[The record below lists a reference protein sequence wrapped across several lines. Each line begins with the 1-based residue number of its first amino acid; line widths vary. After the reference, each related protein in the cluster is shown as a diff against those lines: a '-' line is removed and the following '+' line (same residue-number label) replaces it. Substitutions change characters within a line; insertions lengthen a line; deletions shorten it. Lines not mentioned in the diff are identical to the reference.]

1 MKIVVYN
8 LGCKVNQ
15 YESDS
20 IIRELKSRGHEVY
33 DDFTEADAY
42 ILNTCAVTNEAE
54 RKSRQAIA
62 RAKKFN
68 ATAKII
74 VCGCA
79 SENNA
84 EQFSEKDGVVYISG
98 VAGKAKIPDL
108 IKSKCED
115 DSLSLGTND
124 SVNNA
129 SVGQIDIDS
138 KNLSV
143 SDLPT
148 VYEDDMAIDGIRTRA
163 FLKVQDGCN
172 NFCSYCIIPYLRGRS
187 RSRAIDSVAQEFD
200 RLSRQVKEIVLTGI
214 NLSAYGMDIA
224 SSLKDLLI
232 ALSRFD
238 TRIRLGSLEVNVIDR
253 EFLEACKSLKRFC
266 PQFHLS
272 LQSGDDNVLK
282 DMNRHYTTAEYLEKV
297 KLIREYFPD
306 ASITT
311 DLICG
316 YPTES
321 EESFKNTIEFIKK
334 VNFADMHIFV
344 YSTRKGTKAAKLKLI
359 PHEVAKER
367 ANTAIKIA
375 EEMKREYL
383 KSHIGSKLE
392 VLVENGYGYSKEYIK
407 VYVDGVDGEIKEISP
422 SEIYLDGLK

>member
-1 MKIVVYN
+1 MRIVVYN

-20 IIRELKSRGHEVY
+20 IIRELVARGHEVY

-62 RAKKFN
+62 RARKFN
-68 ATAKII
+68 ADARII

-84 EQFSEKDGVVYISG
+84 EQFSDKDGVTYVSG
-98 VAGKAKIPDL
+98 VAGKAKIPDMMDN
-108 IKSKCED
+108 I
-115 DSLSLGTND
+115 
-124 SVNNA
+124 
-129 SVGQIDIDS
+129 
-138 KNLSV
+138 SV
-143 SDLPT
+143 SVADLP
-148 VYEDDMAIDGIRTRA
+148 VKYEDDMAIDGIRTRA

-187 RSRAIDSVAQEFD
+187 RSREISSVVQEFD
-200 RLSRQVKEIVLTGI
+200 RLSRRVNEIVLTGI
-214 NLSAYGMDIA
+214 NLSAYGTDIGL
-224 SSLKDLLI
+224 SLKDLLT
-232 ALSRFD
+232 ALSGFD
-238 TRIRLGSLEVNVIDR
+238 TRIRLGSLEVNVIDSG
-253 EFLEACKSLKRFC
+253 FLEACMSLKRFC

-272 LQSGDDNVLK
+272 LQSGDDSVLK
-282 DMNRHYTTAEYLEKV
+282 DMNRHYSTAEYLAKV

-306 ASITT
+306 AAITT

-321 EESFKNTIEFIKK
+321 DENFKNTLDFIKK

-344 YSTRKGTKAAKLKLI
+344 YSPRKGTRASKLKLI
-359 PHEVAKER
+359 PHEIAKER
-367 ANTAIKIA
+367 ANTAIKVA
-375 EEMKREYL
+375 EEMKKAFL
-383 KSHIGSKLE
+383 KAHIGSKLE
-392 VLVENGYGYSKEYIK
+392 VLVENGYGYSREYIK
-407 VYVDGVDGEIKEISP
+407 VYTKGNDGEIKIVSP
-422 SEIYLDGLK
+422 SEIYLDGMK

>member
-33 DDFTEADAY
+33 DDFAEADAY

-68 ATAKII
+68 TSAKII

-84 EQFSEKDGVVYISG
+84 EQFSGKDGVTYISG
-98 VAGKAKIPDL
+98 VAGKAKIPDMM
-108 IKSKCED
+108 E
-115 DSLSLGTND
+115 
-124 SVNNA
+124 
-129 SVGQIDIDS
+129 
-138 KNLSV
+138 SV
-143 SDLPT
+143 SVSVVDLPT

-187 RSRAIDSVAQEFD
+187 RSRSVSSVVREFD
-200 RLSRQVKEIVLTGI
+200 SLSRQVKEIVLTGI
-214 NLSAYGMDIA
+214 NLSAYGNDIG
-224 SSLKDLLI
+224 SSLKDLLV
-232 ALSRFD
+232 ALNGFD
-238 TRIRLGSLEVNVIDR
+238 TRIRLGSLEVNVVDK
-253 EFLEACKSLKRFC
+253 EFLKALKSLKRFC

-272 LQSGDDNVLK
+272 LQSGDDSVLK

-297 KLIREYFPD
+297 RLIREYFPD
-306 ASITT
+306 SAITT

-321 EESFKNTIEFIKK
+321 EESFNNTINFIRE

-344 YSTRKGTKAAKLKLI
+344 YSPRKGTRAARLKQI
-359 PHEVAKER
+359 SHEVAKER
-367 ANTAIKIA
+367 ANNAIKIA
-375 EEMKREYL
+375 EEMKANYL
-383 KSHIGSKLE
+383 KSHIGSTLE
-392 VLVENGYGYSKEYIK
+392 VLVENGYGYSMEYIK
-407 VYVDGVDGEIKEISP
+407 VYTDGEDGEIKVITP
-422 SEIYLDGLK
+422 SEIYLDGMR

>member
-1 MKIVVYN
+1 MRIVVYN

-20 IIRELKSRGHEVY
+20 IIRELVARGHEVY

-62 RAKKFN
+62 RARKFN
-68 ATAKII
+68 ADARII

-84 EQFSEKDGVVYISG
+84 EQFSDKDGVTYVSG
-98 VAGKAKIPDL
+98 VAGKAKIPDMMDN
-108 IKSKCED
+108 I
-115 DSLSLGTND
+115 
-124 SVNNA
+124 
-129 SVGQIDIDS
+129 
-138 KNLSV
+138 SV
-143 SDLPT
+143 SVAVLP
-148 VYEDDMAIDGIRTRA
+148 VKYEDDMAIDGIRTRA

-187 RSRAIDSVAQEFD
+187 RSREISSVVQEFD
-200 RLSRQVKEIVLTGI
+200 RLSESLNEIVLTGI
-214 NLSAYGMDIA
+214 NLSAYGTDIGL
-224 SSLKDLLI
+224 SLKDLLT
-232 ALSRFD
+232 ALSGFN
-238 TRIRLGSLEVNVIDR
+238 TRIRLGSLEVNVIDSG
-253 EFLEACKSLKRFC
+253 FLEACMRLKRFC

-272 LQSGDDNVLK
+272 LQSGDDSVLK
-282 DMNRHYTTAEYLEKV
+282 DMNRHYSTAEYLAKV

-306 ASITT
+306 AAITT

-321 EESFKNTIEFIKK
+321 DENFKNTLDFIKE

-344 YSTRKGTKAAKLKLI
+344 YSPRKGTRASKLKLV
-359 PHEVAKER
+359 PHEIAKER
-367 ANTAIKIA
+367 ANTAIKVA
-375 EEMKREYL
+375 EEMKKAYL
-383 KSHIGSKLE
+383 KAHIGSKLE
-392 VLVENGYGYSKEYIK
+392 VLVENGYGYSREYIK
-407 VYVDGVDGEIKEISP
+407 VYTKGNDGEIKIVSP
-422 SEIYLDGLK
+422 SEVYLDGMK

>member
-1 MKIVVYN
+1 MRIVVYN

-20 IIRELKSRGHEVY
+20 IIRELVARGHEVY
-33 DDFTEADAY
+33 DDFTVADAY

-68 ATAKII
+68 ADARII

-84 EQFSEKDGVVYISG
+84 EQFSDKDGVTYVSG
-98 VAGKAKIPDL
+98 VAGKAKIPDMM
-108 IKSKCED
+108 
-115 DSLSLGTND
+115 DSI
-124 SVNNA
+124 SVA
-129 SVGQIDIDS
+129 
-138 KNLSV
+138 V
-143 SDLPT
+143 SALP
-148 VYEDDMAIDGIRTRA
+148 VKYEDDMAIDGIRTRA

-200 RLSRQVKEIVLTGI
+200 RLSRQIKEIVLTGI
-214 NLSAYGMDIA
+214 NLSAYGMDID
-224 SSLKDLLI
+224 SSLKDLLV

-253 EFLEACKSLKRFC
+253 EFLEAFKSLKRFC

-344 YSTRKGTKAAKLKLI
+344 YSPRKGTKAAKLKLI

-375 EEMKREYL
+375 EDMKLAYL
-383 KSHIGSKLE
+383 KSHIGSTLE

-407 VYVDGVDGEIKEISP
+407 VYTEGEDGEIKEMSP

>member
-98 VAGKAKIPDL
+98 VAGKARIPDL
-108 IKSKCED
+108 IKSKCGVD
-115 DSLSLGTND
+115 TLSLGKND
-124 SVNNA
+124 SANIP
-129 SVGQIDIDS
+129 SVGSIDIDS
-138 KNLSV
+138 KNVSV

-148 VYEDDMAIDGIRTRA
+148 EYEDDMAIDGIRTRA

-200 RLSRQVKEIVLTGI
+200 RLSREVKEIVLTGI
-214 NLSAYGMDIA
+214 NLSAYGMDIG

-232 ALSRFD
+232 ALKKFN
-238 TRIRLGSLEVNVIDR
+238 TRIRLGSLEVNVIGR
-253 EFLEACKSLKRFC
+253 GFLEACKSIKRFC

-272 LQSGDDNVLK
+272 LQSGDDSVLK
-282 DMNRHYTTAEYLEKV
+282 DMNRHYTTVEYLDKV

-306 ASITT
+306 AAITT

-321 EESFKNTIEFIKK
+321 EQSFKNTIEFIKK

-344 YSTRKGTKAAKLKLI
+344 YSPRKGTKAAKETLI

-375 EEMKREYL
+375 EDMKREYL
-383 KSHIGSKLE
+383 KSHIGSTLE
-392 VLVENGYGYSKEYIK
+392 VLVENGYGYSMEYIK
-407 VYVDGVDGEIKEISP
+407 VYTDGEDGEIKEIAP
-422 SEIYLDGLK
+422 TELYLDGLK

>member
-33 DDFTEADAY
+33 DDFTEAEAY

-282 DMNRHYTTAEYLEKV
+282 DMNRHYTTAEYIEKV

-344 YSTRKGTKAAKLKLI
+344 YSTRKGTKAAKLKLM

-392 VLVENGYGYSKEYIK
+392 VLVENGYGHSKEYIK
-407 VYVDGVDGEIKEISP
+407 VYADGIDGEIKEITP
-422 SEIYLDGLK
+422 TELYLDGLK

>member
-84 EQFSEKDGVVYISG
+84 EQFSEKDGVAYISG

-108 IKSKCED
+108 IKSKCA
-115 DSLSLGTND
+115 DSISFVTND
-124 SVNNA
+124 SANSANI
-129 SVGQIDIDS
+129 GQIDIDI
-138 KNLSV
+138 KNVSV

-187 RSRAIDSVAQEFD
+187 RSRAIDSVVQEFN
-200 RLSRQVKEIVLTGI
+200 RLSKQVKEIVLTGI
-214 NLSAYGMDIA
+214 NLSAYGLDIA
-224 SSLKDLLI
+224 SSLKELLV
-232 ALSRFD
+232 ALKGFD
-238 TRIRLGSLEVNVIDR
+238 TRIRFGSLEVNIIDS
-253 EFLEACKSLKRFC
+253 EFLEACKSIKRFC

-272 LQSGDDNVLK
+272 LQSGDDSVLK
-282 DMNRHYTTAEYLEKV
+282 DMNRHYTTVEYLDKV
-297 KLIREYFPD
+297 KLIREYFHD
-306 ASITT
+306 AAITT

-321 EESFKNTIEFIKK
+321 EQSFKNTIEFIKK

-344 YSTRKGTKAAKLKLI
+344 YSPRKGTKAAKLTLI

-375 EEMKREYL
+375 EDMKREYL
-383 KSHIGSKLE
+383 KSHIGSTLE
-392 VLVENGYGYSKEYIK
+392 VLVENGYGYSMEYIK
-407 VYVDGVDGEIKEISP
+407 VYTDGEDGEIKAITP
-422 SEIYLDGLK
+422 SVLYLDGLK

>member
-33 DDFTEADAY
+33 DDFAEADAY

-68 ATAKII
+68 TSAKII

-84 EQFSEKDGVVYISG
+84 EQFSEKDGVTYISG
-98 VAGKAKIPDL
+98 VAGKAKIPDMM
-108 IKSKCED
+108 E
-115 DSLSLGTND
+115 
-124 SVNNA
+124 
-129 SVGQIDIDS
+129 
-138 KNLSV
+138 SV
-143 SDLPT
+143 SVSVADLPT

-187 RSRAIDSVAQEFD
+187 RSRSVSSVVREFD
-200 RLSRQVKEIVLTGI
+200 SLSRQVKEVVLTGI
-214 NLSAYGMDIA
+214 NLSAYGNDIGL
-224 SSLKDLLI
+224 SLKDLLI
-232 ALSRFD
+232 ALNEFD
-238 TRIRLGSLEVNVIDR
+238 TRIRLGSLEVNVVDK
-253 EFLEACKSLKRFC
+253 EFLEALKNLKRFC

-272 LQSGDDNVLK
+272 LQSGDDSVLK

-297 KLIREYFPD
+297 RLIREYFPD
-306 ASITT
+306 SAITT

-321 EESFKNTIEFIKK
+321 EESFNNTINFIRE

-344 YSTRKGTKAAKLKLI
+344 YSPRKGTRAARLKQI

-367 ANTAIKIA
+367 ANNAIKIA
-375 EEMKREYL
+375 EEMKANYL
-383 KSHIGSKLE
+383 KSHIGSTLE
-392 VLVENGYGYSKEYIK
+392 VLVENGYGYSMEYIK
-407 VYVDGVDGEIKEISP
+407 VYTDGEDGEIKVIAP
-422 SEIYLDGLK
+422 SEIYLDGMK

>member
-1 MKIVVYN
+1 MRIVVYN

-20 IIRELKSRGHEVY
+20 IIRELVARGHEVY

-62 RAKKFN
+62 RARKFN
-68 ATAKII
+68 ADARII

-84 EQFSEKDGVVYISG
+84 EQFSDKDGVTYVSG
-98 VAGKAKIPDL
+98 VAGKAKIPDMMDN
-108 IKSKCED
+108 I
-115 DSLSLGTND
+115 
-124 SVNNA
+124 
-129 SVGQIDIDS
+129 
-138 KNLSV
+138 SV
-143 SDLPT
+143 SVAVLP
-148 VYEDDMAIDGIRTRA
+148 VKYEDDMAIDGIRTRA

-187 RSRAIDSVAQEFD
+187 RSREISSVVQEFD
-200 RLSRQVKEIVLTGI
+200 RLSESLNEIVLTGI
-214 NLSAYGMDIA
+214 NLSAYGTDIGL
-224 SSLKDLLI
+224 SLKDLLT
-232 ALSRFD
+232 ALSGFD
-238 TRIRLGSLEVNVIDR
+238 TRIRLGSLEVNVIDSG
-253 EFLEACKSLKRFC
+253 FLEACMRLKRFC

-272 LQSGDDNVLK
+272 LQSGDDSVLK
-282 DMNRHYTTAEYLEKV
+282 DMNRHYSTAEYLAKV

-306 ASITT
+306 AAITT

-321 EESFKNTIEFIKK
+321 DENFKNTLDFIKE

-344 YSTRKGTKAAKLKLI
+344 YSPRKGTRASNLKLV
-359 PHEVAKER
+359 PHEIAKER
-367 ANTAIKIA
+367 ANTAIKVA
-375 EEMKREYL
+375 EEMKKAYL
-383 KSHIGSKLE
+383 KAHIGSKLE
-392 VLVENGYGYSKEYIK
+392 VLVENGYGYSREYIK
-407 VYVDGVDGEIKEISP
+407 VYTKGNDGEIKIVSP
-422 SEIYLDGLK
+422 SEVYLDGMK

>member
-33 DDFTEADAY
+33 DDFTEAEAY

-129 SVGQIDIDS
+129 SVGLIDIDS

>member
-33 DDFTEADAY
+33 DDFTEAEAY

-224 SSLKDLLI
+224 SSLKDLLV
-232 ALSRFD
+232 ALSIFD
-238 TRIRLGSLEVNVIDR
+238 TRIRLGSLEANVIDR
-253 EFLEACKSLKRFC
+253 EFLESCKSLKRFC

-344 YSTRKGTKAAKLKLI
+344 YSTRKGTKAARLKLI

-392 VLVENGYGYSKEYIK
+392 VLVENGYGHSKEYIK
-407 VYVDGVDGEIKEISP
+407 VYADGIDGEIKEITP
-422 SEIYLDGLK
+422 TELYLDGLK

>member
-33 DDFTEADAY
+33 DDFTEAEAY

-214 NLSAYGMDIA
+214 NLSAYGMDIG
-224 SSLKDLLI
+224 SSLKDLLV
-232 ALSRFD
+232 ALSIFD
-238 TRIRLGSLEVNVIDR
+238 TRIRLGSLEANVIDR

-407 VYVDGVDGEIKEISP
+407 VYADGVDGEIKEISP

>member
-33 DDFTEADAY
+33 DNFTEADAY

-98 VAGKAKIPDL
+98 VAGKARIPGL
-108 IKSKCED
+108 IKSKCD
-115 DSLSLGTND
+115 TDLLSLVTND
-124 SVNNA
+124 SANSANI
-129 SVGQIDIDS
+129 GQIDIDI
-138 KNLSV
+138 KNVSV

-148 VYEDDMAIDGIRTRA
+148 VYEDDLAIDGIRTRA

-187 RSRAIDSVAQEFD
+187 RSRAIDSVVQEFN
-200 RLSRQVKEIVLTGI
+200 RLSKQVKEIVLTGI
-214 NLSAYGMDIA
+214 NLSAYGLDIA
-224 SSLKDLLI
+224 SSLKELLV
-232 ALSRFD
+232 ALKGFD
-238 TRIRLGSLEVNVIDR
+238 TRIRFGSLEVNIIDS
-253 EFLEACKSLKRFC
+253 EFLEACKSIKRFC

-272 LQSGDDNVLK
+272 LQSGDDSVLK
-282 DMNRHYTTAEYLEKV
+282 DMNRHYTTVEYLDKV

-306 ASITT
+306 AAITT

-321 EESFKNTIEFIKK
+321 EQSFKNTIEFIKK

-344 YSTRKGTKAAKLKLI
+344 YSPRKGTKAAKLKQI

-375 EEMKREYL
+375 EDMKREYL
-383 KSHIGSKLE
+383 KSHIGSTLE
-392 VLVENGYGYSKEYIK
+392 VLVENGYGYSMEYIK
-407 VYVDGVDGEIKEISP
+407 VYTDGEDGEIEEIAP
-422 SEIYLDGLK
+422 TELYLDGLK

>member
-33 DDFTEADAY
+33 DDFAEADAY

-68 ATAKII
+68 ESAKII

-84 EQFSEKDGVVYISG
+84 EQFSEKDGVTYISG

-108 IKSKCED
+108 IKSNCD
-115 DSLSLGTND
+115 TDSLSFNMND
-124 SVNNA
+124 SANNVSA
-129 SVGQIDIDS
+129 GVLDVDNKNVSVT
-138 KNLSV
+138 
-143 SDLPT
+143 DLPT

-187 RSRAIDSVAQEFD
+187 RSRAIKSVVQEFD

-214 NLSAYGMDIA
+214 NLSAYGNDIG

-232 ALSRFD
+232 ALNEFD
-238 TRIRLGSLEVNVIDR
+238 TRIRLGSLEVNVVDR
-253 EFLEACKSLKRFC
+253 GFLAACKSLKRFC

-272 LQSGDDNVLK
+272 LQSGDDSVLK
-282 DMNRHYTTAEYLEKV
+282 DMNRHYTTGEYLEKV
-297 KLIREYFPD
+297 MLIREYFPD

-316 YPTES
+316 YPTET
-321 EESFKNTIEFIKK
+321 EASFNNTVKFIRE

-344 YSTRKGTKAAKLKLI
+344 YSPRKGTKAAKLKQI
-359 PHEVAKER
+359 PHEVVKER
-367 ANTAIKIA
+367 ANSAIKIA
-375 EEMKREYL
+375 EEMKANYL
-383 KSHIGSKLE
+383 KSHIGSMLE
-392 VLVENGYGYSKEYIK
+392 VLVENGYGYSMEYIK
-407 VYVDGVDGEIKEISP
+407 VYTDGEDGEIKAITP
-422 SEIYLDGLK
+422 SEIHLDGMR

>member
-1 MKIVVYN
+1 MRIVVYN

-20 IIRELKSRGHEVY
+20 IIRELVARGHEVY

-62 RAKKFN
+62 RARKFN
-68 ATAKII
+68 ADARII

-84 EQFSEKDGVVYISG
+84 EQFSDKDGVTYVSG
-98 VAGKAKIPDL
+98 VAGKAKIPDMMDN
-108 IKSKCED
+108 I
-115 DSLSLGTND
+115 
-124 SVNNA
+124 
-129 SVGQIDIDS
+129 
-138 KNLSV
+138 SV
-143 SDLPT
+143 SVAVLP
-148 VYEDDMAIDGIRTRA
+148 VKYEDDMAIDGIRTRA

-187 RSRAIDSVAQEFD
+187 RSREISSVVQEFD
-200 RLSRQVKEIVLTGI
+200 RLSESLNEIVLTGI
-214 NLSAYGMDIA
+214 NLSAYGTDIGL
-224 SSLKDLLI
+224 SLKDLLT
-232 ALSRFD
+232 ALSGFD
-238 TRIRLGSLEVNVIDR
+238 TRIRLGSLEVNVIDSG
-253 EFLEACKSLKRFC
+253 FLEACMRLKRFC

-272 LQSGDDNVLK
+272 LQSGDDSVLK
-282 DMNRHYTTAEYLEKV
+282 DMNRHYSTAEYLAKV

-306 ASITT
+306 AAITT

-321 EESFKNTIEFIKK
+321 DENFKNTLDFIKE

-344 YSTRKGTKAAKLKLI
+344 YSPRKGTRASKLKLV
-359 PHEVAKER
+359 PHEIAKER
-367 ANTAIKIA
+367 ANTAIKVA
-375 EEMKREYL
+375 EEMKKAYL
-383 KSHIGSKLE
+383 KAHIGSKLE
-392 VLVENGYGYSKEYIK
+392 VLVENGYGYSREYIK
-407 VYVDGVDGEIKEISP
+407 VYTEGNDGEIKIVSP
-422 SEIYLDGLK
+422 SEIYLDGMK

>member
-1 MKIVVYN
+1 MRIVVYN

-20 IIRELKSRGHEVY
+20 IIRELVARGHEVY

-62 RAKKFN
+62 RARKFN
-68 ATAKII
+68 ADARII

-84 EQFSEKDGVVYISG
+84 EQFSDKDGVTYVSG
-98 VAGKAKIPDL
+98 VAGKAKIPDMMDN
-108 IKSKCED
+108 ISM
-115 DSLSLGTND
+115 
-124 SVNNA
+124 SVA
-129 SVGQIDIDS
+129 V
-138 KNLSV
+138 
-143 SDLPT
+143 LP
-148 VYEDDMAIDGIRTRA
+148 VKYEDDMAIDGIRTRA

-187 RSRAIDSVAQEFD
+187 RSREISSVVQEFD
-200 RLSRQVKEIVLTGI
+200 RLSESLNEIVLTGI
-214 NLSAYGMDIA
+214 NLSAYGTDIGL
-224 SSLKDLLI
+224 SLKDLLT
-232 ALSRFD
+232 ALSGFD
-238 TRIRLGSLEVNVIDR
+238 TRIRLGSLEVNVIDSG
-253 EFLEACKSLKRFC
+253 FLEACMRLKRFC

-272 LQSGDDNVLK
+272 LQSGDDSVLK
-282 DMNRHYTTAEYLEKV
+282 DMNRHYSTAEYLAKV

-306 ASITT
+306 AAITT

-321 EESFKNTIEFIKK
+321 DENFKNTLDFIKE

-344 YSTRKGTKAAKLKLI
+344 YSPRKGTRASELKLV
-359 PHEVAKER
+359 PHEIAKER
-367 ANTAIKIA
+367 ANTAIKVA
-375 EEMKREYL
+375 EEMKKAYL
-383 KSHIGSKLE
+383 KAHIGSKLE
-392 VLVENGYGYSKEYIK
+392 VLVENGYGYSREYIK
-407 VYVDGVDGEIKEISP
+407 VYTEGNDGEIKIVSP
-422 SEIYLDGLK
+422 SEIYLDGMK

>member
-1 MKIVVYN
+1 MRIVVYN

-20 IIRELKSRGHEVY
+20 IIRELITRGHEVY
-33 DDFTEADAY
+33 DDFTVADAY

-62 RAKKFN
+62 RARKFN
-68 ATAKII
+68 ADARII

-84 EQFSEKDGVVYISG
+84 EQFSEKDGVAYVSG
-98 VAGKAKIPDL
+98 VAGKAKIPDMM
-108 IKSKCED
+108 
-115 DSLSLGTND
+115 DSI
-124 SVNNA
+124 SVA
-129 SVGQIDIDS
+129 
-138 KNLSV
+138 V
-143 SDLPT
+143 SELPLK
-148 VYEDDMAIDGIRTRA
+148 YEDDMAIDGVRTRA

-187 RSRAIDSVAQEFD
+187 RSRDINSIVQEFT
-200 RLSRQVKEIVLTGI
+200 RLSETLNEIVLTGI
-214 NLSAYGMDIA
+214 NLSAYGMDIGL
-224 SSLKDLLI
+224 SLKDLLI
-232 ALSRFD
+232 ALSGFD

-253 EFLEACKSLKRFC
+253 DFLMACKSLKRFC

-272 LQSGDDNVLK
+272 LQSGDDSVLK
-282 DMNRHYTTAEYLEKV
+282 DMNRHYSTAEYLAKV

-306 ASITT
+306 AAITT

-321 EESFKNTIEFIKK
+321 DENFKNTLEFIKE

-344 YSTRKGTKAAKLKLI
+344 YSPRKGTRASKLKLI
-359 PHEVAKER
+359 PHEIAKER
-367 ANTAIKIA
+367 ANTAIKVA
-375 EEMKREYL
+375 EEMKKVYL
-383 KSHIGSKLE
+383 KAHIGSKLE

-407 VYVDGVDGEIKEISP
+407 VYTEGNDGEIKEIAP
-422 SEIYLDGLK
+422 SEIYLDGMK

>member
-54 RKSRQAIA
+54 RKSRQAIS

-68 ATAKII
+68 PDARII

-108 IKSKCED
+108 IKSKCA
-115 DSLSLGTND
+115 DSISFVTND
-124 SVNNA
+124 SANSANI
-129 SVGQIDIDS
+129 GQIDIDI
-138 KNLSV
+138 KNVSV

-187 RSRAIDSVAQEFD
+187 RSRAIDSVVQEFD

-214 NLSAYGMDIA
+214 NLSAYGMDIG
-224 SSLKDLLI
+224 SSLKDLLV
-232 ALSRFD
+232 ALKGFD
-238 TRIRLGSLEVNVIDR
+238 TRIRFGSLEVNVIDR

-272 LQSGDDNVLK
+272 LQSGDDSVLK
-282 DMNRHYTTAEYLEKV
+282 DMNRHYTTVEYLDKV

-306 ASITT
+306 AAITT

-321 EESFKNTIEFIKK
+321 EQSFKNTIEFIKK

-344 YSTRKGTKAAKLKLI
+344 YSPRKGTKASKLTLI

-375 EEMKREYL
+375 EDMKREYL
-383 KSHIGSKLE
+383 KSHIGSTLE
-392 VLVENGYGYSKEYIK
+392 VLVENGYGYSMEYIK
-407 VYVDGVDGEIKEISP
+407 VYTDGEDGEIKAITP
-422 SEIYLDGLK
+422 SVLYLDGLK